1 MPREY
6 QSNDGDNEGIVLEES
21 ELLLELIRSIVSK
34 PEKVTVEAT
43 KAHRTT
49 ILTIAVDPSDRGH
62 VIGKDHKTL
71 VAIEHLFSKAA
82 FLENRKVII
91 QVEGLQESRPRF
103 DQRYPSRDNREFHRN
118 NDREYRPRRYPKRT
132 STSSY

>member
-1 MPREY
+1 MTIEY
-6 QSNDGDNEGIVLEES
+6 QSSDGDNEGIVLEES
-21 ELLLELIRSIVSK
+21 ELLLEVIRSIVSK

-49 ILTIAVDPSDRGH
+49 ILTITVDPTDRGQI
-62 VIGKDHKTL
+62 IGKDHMTL
-71 VAIEHLFSKAA
+71 MAIKHIFSKAA

-103 DQRYPSRDNREFHRN
+103 DQRYPSREDFRRN
-118 NDREYRPRRYPKRT
+118 NDREFRPRRFPRRPF
-132 STSSY
+132 TSSY